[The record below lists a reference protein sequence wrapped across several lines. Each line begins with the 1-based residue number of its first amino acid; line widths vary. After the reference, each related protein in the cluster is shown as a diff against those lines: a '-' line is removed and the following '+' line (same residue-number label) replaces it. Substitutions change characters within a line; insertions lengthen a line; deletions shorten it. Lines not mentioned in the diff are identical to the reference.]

1 MLSFN
6 SEKNNCT
13 GCAACYSACPK
24 QCIVMQSDNEGFLY
38 PTADSSICI
47 NCGLCEK
54 VCPIVNPKFENTY
67 HQKAISAVSK
77 DYKIWKRSASGGA
90 FSEICRQWADNN
102 TLIVGAAWDGLRV
115 HHIGVIGYENIAPL
129 CKSKYISSPIEDT
142 FIEIKRHLKSKKK
155 VIFCG
160 CPCQVDGLRHF
171 LGKCYENLLTIDL
184 ICHGQGS
191 PLVFKESI
199 NVLGKQLGEA
209 ILSYEFRA
217 KRKIHET
224 DYLVYV
230 KTRKSE
236 YYIINDPYIQL
247 FLSQDAL
254 RPSCGKNCRY
264 RDVKRTGDLT
274 IADCKGLTKIYPD
287 LIGTKRNY
295 STIVSNT
302 AKGESILD
310 KLNQTMEIRPCSLDN
325 VIKYNP
331 LFARQ
336 TWFSNN
342 RDTFFSEFQ
351 KNPETA
357 IIKETKPYVKY
368 SYTFKKQI
376 IAELPECVVRTT
388 YKIVNIMRYLYQI
401 TLVSR
406 KTE

>member
-6 SEKNNCT
+6 SEKINCM
-13 GCAACYSACPK
+13 GCAACYSVCPK
-24 QCIVMQSDNEGFLY
+24 QCIVMESDSEGFLY
-38 PTADSSICI
+38 PTADSSNCI

-102 TLIVGAAWDGLRV
+102 TLIVGAAWDGLSV
-115 HHIGVIGYENIAPL
+115 HHIGVIGFENIAPL
-129 CKSKYISSPIEDT
+129 CKSKYISSPIENT
-142 FIEIKRHLKSKKK
+142 FIEIKRHLRSEKK

-171 LGKCYENLLTIDL
+171 LGKSHENLLTIDL

-191 PLVFKESI
+191 PLVFKESM
-199 NVLGKQLGEA
+199 NVLGKQIGEPV
-209 ILSYEFRA
+209 LSYEFRA

-224 DYLVYV
+224 DHLAFV
-230 KTRKSE
+230 KTDKSE

-247 FLSQDAL
+247 FLSQDVL
-254 RPSCGKNCRY
+254 RPSCGENCRY
-264 RDVKRTGDLT
+264 RNVKRTGDLT

-302 AKGESILD
+302 AKGEYVLD
-310 KLNQTMEIRPCSLDN
+310 KLNQTMETRPCSLEN

-336 TWFSNN
+336 TCFSKN
-342 RDTFFSEFQ
+342 RDKFFMEFV
-351 KNPETA
+351 KNPQTC
-357 IIKETKPYVKY
+357 IRIKTKPIKIIRN
-368 SYTFKKQI
+368 TFKSIFFHNSPI
-376 IAELPECVVRTT
+376 IL
-388 YKIVNIMRYLYQI
+388 
-401 TLVSR
+401 R
-406 KTE
+406 KYYIKLSQLLKNN